1 MDAHWDTREMIP
13 LECQHGMLLLLL
25 LSDGSQLESGNQKE
39 RWDVMGWVVVF
50 VILI

>member
-13 LECQHGMLLLLL
+13 LECQHGMLLLL